1 MPATNPFGK
10 TGTGVI
16 IADCRLMIYDFKP
29 KKINNLKSKIPMSII
44 QEFLRY
50 NRQTIL
56 PEIGYEGQEKLK
68 KTKVLVI
75 GAGGLGCPIL
85 QYIATAGVGFIGIMD
100 FDTIEIHNLH
110 RQVLYTENEIGQQ
123 KAVVAK
129 EIVSKLNPLIEA
141 VSINEKLTLKNA
153 SKIINQYDII
163 VDGSDNFTTR
173 YLVNDICVEL
183 NKPLV
188 YGSILKFE
196 GQVAVFNHNGSKNL
210 RDLFPEMPNP
220 KDVPNCNLN
229 GVLGTLPG
237 IIGTMMAH
245 ETLKLILEL
254 PTLKNELILFNTL
267 NWNFTKLNF

>member
-1 MPATNPFGK
+1 
-10 TGTGVI
+10 
-16 IADCRLMIYDFKP
+16 
-29 KKINNLKSKIPMSII
+29 MSII

-56 PEIGYEGQEKLK
+56 PEIGDEGQEKLK
-68 KTKVLVI
+68 KAKVLVI

-85 QYIATAGVGFIGIMD
+85 QYISTAGVGFIGIID
-100 FDTIEIHNLH
+100 FDRIEIHNLH
-110 RQVLYTENEIGQQ
+110 RQILYTENEIGQL

-129 EIVSKLNPLIEA
+129 EVLSELNPLIKVEA
-141 VSINEKLTLKNA
+141 ITEKLTLENA
-153 SKIINQYDII
+153 SEIIEQYDIV
-163 VDGSDNFTTR
+163 VDGCDNFTTR
-173 YLVNDICVEL
+173 YLVNDTCVTL
-183 NKPLV
+183 QKPLV

-210 RDLFPEMPNP
+210 RDLFPEMPDP

-237 IIGTMMAH
+237 MIGTMMAH

-254 PTLKNELILFNTL
+254 PTLKNELVLFNTL

>member
-1 MPATNPFGK
+1 
-10 TGTGVI
+10 
-16 IADCRLMIYDFKP
+16 
-29 KKINNLKSKIPMSII
+29 MSII

-56 PEIGYEGQEKLK
+56 PEIGDEGQDKLK
-68 KTKVLVI
+68 KAKVLVI

-110 RQVLYTENEIGQQ
+110 RQILYTENEIGQE
-123 KAVVAK
+123 KAIVARNV
-129 EIVSKLNPLIEA
+129 VSKLNPLITVEA
-141 VSINEKLTLKNA
+141 IHEKLTLENA
-153 SKIINQYDII
+153 SKIIQQYDIV
-163 VDGSDNFTTR
+163 VDGSDNFATR
-173 YLVNDICVEL
+173 YLVNDICVAFQ
-183 NKPLV
+183 KPLI

-196 GQVAVFNHNGSKNL
+196 GQVAVFNHKGSKSL
-210 RDLFPEMPNP
+210 RNLFPEIPDP
-220 KDVPNCNLN
+220 KEVPNCNLN

-267 NWNFTKLNF
+267 NYSFTKLNF